1 MNDVCL
7 GDVCQHPLCL
17 AAALG
22 TLSQT
27 GPWKEGWR
35 GGKPSQTWFG
45 SVAACLKPL
54 SCCTSPGKYKKINQK
69 KDWIR
74 KQ

>member
-1 MNDVCL
+1 MPEENNNSKTWRCVSMNDVCL

-35 GGKPSQTWFG
+35 GGKPGQTWFG

-54 SCCTSPGKYKKINQK
+54 KLLYIS
-69 KDWIR
+69 W
-74 KQ
+74 

>member
-1 MNDVCL
+1 MPEENNNSKTWRCVSMNDVCL
-7 GDVCQHPLCL
+7 GDVCQHPPCL

-22 TLSQT
+22 NTQQDWPV
-27 GPWKEGWR
+27 GRGWQ

-54 SCCTSPGKYKKINQK
+54 KLLYIS
-69 KDWIR
+69 R
-74 KQ
+74 